1 MAFKK
6 PYNEK
11 NLKKNNVKVK
21 NSYYTFSKDY
31 PIGNLTKRKT
41 TRKKENKILFRKIA
55 VSALCF
61 VLIALLSFFVTETGL
76 KFSFKDPPV
85 SETQQTTGD
94 AQPTEIEASALSVKA
109 FFLPEEKI
117 SDTKYVKKLIS
128 KIKRYD
134 AKSVVIGFKTK
145 DGHLAYSSKS
155 SCTIGVDCALYDNET
170 VRKNLSLFKSKNID
184 VIAQIYCF
192 EDPLM
197 SSANSDLAVK
207 YLDTDVSW
215 LDDTEEDSGKTWLNP
230 YSKKARN
237 YLLDVIDEVSSFGVS
252 GFILR
257 SVSFPDKGSSD
268 TAGYPG
274 EKEKSQRNDVLL
286 EFIKSVKEKVSPD
299 HFVLISQ
306 NVDDTLGGNE
316 GSLFGTLTTCAA
328 DGFCADIESRGD
340 EYIIDKKSGYSSILS
355 LFSKLEKAVG
365 DKEKLVAEIHEK
377 ELSYSF
383 LRALSKNGYDNFIIY
398 N

>member
-6 PYNEK
+6 PYNEE

-41 TRKKENKILFRKIA
+41 TRKKENKLLFRKAA

-61 VLIALLSFFVTETGL
+61 VLLALLSFFVTETGL
-76 KFSFKDPPV
+76 KFSFKDP
-85 SETQQTTGD
+85 SDFETQQTTGD
-94 AQPTEIEASALSVKA
+94 AQPTEAEASTLSVKA

-117 SDTKYVKKLIS
+117 SDTKYVKNLIS

-134 AKSVVIGFKTK
+134 AKSVVINFKTK
-145 DGHLAYSSKS
+145 DGHLAFSSKS
-155 SCTIGVDCALYDNET
+155 SYRVGVDCALYDNET
-170 VRKNLSLFKSKNID
+170 IRQTLSLFKSKNID

-215 LDDTEEDSGKTWLNP
+215 LDGAEEDGGKTWLNP

-237 YLLDVIDEVSSFGVS
+237 YLLEVISEVSDFGVS

-257 SVSFPDKGSSD
+257 SVSFPNKGSTD

-274 EKEKSQRNDVLL
+274 EKEKGQRNTLL
-286 EFIKSVKEKVSPD
+286 PDFIKSVKEKVAPD
-299 HFVLISQ
+299 HFVLVSQ
-306 NVDDTLGGNE
+306 SVDDTLSSNE
-316 GSLFGTLTTCAA
+316 EYLFGTLTTSVA
-328 DGFCADIESRGD
+328 DGFCADIASRGD
-340 EYIIDKKSGYSSILS
+340 EYVIDKKTEYSSILS
-355 LFSKLEKAVG
+355 LFSKLEKAVHG
-365 DKEKLVAEIHEK
+365 KEKLVAEINEE
-377 ELSYSF
+377 ELSYSL
-383 LRALSKNGYDNFIIY
+383 LRALSKNGYDNFIVE
-398 N
+398 

>member
-11 NLKKNNVKVK
+11 NLKKKNVKVK

-31 PIGNLTKRKT
+31 PIGNLTKRRSS
-41 TRKKENKILFRKIA
+41 RKKETKLLFKKTV

-76 KFSFKDPPV
+76 KFSYKDPDV
-85 SETQQTTGD
+85 SQTQQTVQD
-94 AQPTEIEASALSVKA
+94 SQQTEGEALPLSIKA

-134 AKSVVIGFKTK
+134 AKSVVINFKTK

-155 SCTIGVDCALYDNET
+155 SYTISIDCALYDNET
-170 VRKNLSLFKSKNID
+170 VRKTISLFKSKNID

-197 SSANSDLAVK
+197 SKANSDLAVK
-207 YLDTDVSW
+207 YLNTDVSW
-215 LDDTEEDSGKTWLNP
+215 LDNTEEKNGKTWLNP
-230 YSKKARN
+230 YSSQSRK
-237 YLLDVIDEVSSFGVS
+237 YLIDVIGEVASFGVS

-274 EKEKSQRNDVLL
+274 EKEKGQRNDILL
-286 EFIKSVKEKVSPD
+286 NFIKSVKEKVSPD
-299 HFVLISQ
+299 NFVLVSQ
-306 NVDDTLGGNE
+306 NINDTLNGNE
-316 GSLFGTLTTCAA
+316 KSLFGTLTKSDA
-328 DGFCADIESRGD
+328 DGFCADLSSRPG
-340 EYIIDKKSGYSSILS
+340 EYVIDKKTHYSSILS
-355 LFSKLEKAVG
+355 LFSKLKESVG
-365 DKEKLVAEIHEK
+365 GSEKLVAEINEN

-383 LRALSKNGYDNFIIY
+383 LRTLSKNGYDNFIIY
-398 N
+398 S